1 MLAVLGPVTV
11 EGVPV
16 VGRKTREVL
25 ALLALAAPRPITAAG
40 LAERLW
46 DDPPPSA
53 IKTVQAHVSRARTA
67 LAAAGGAR
75 LESGYRVV
83 AGPAELDVL
92 AVEDL
97 RRRARVAGLAG
108 HDHDAAGWLAE
119 ARRRWRGEPELPA
132 THAGDAERARLA
144 EEHLLLVEDH
154 LAAQVAAGRPDAA
167 LPELQALTAAHPL
180 RERIWGLAITALYRC
195 GRQADAVA
203 AYQAARRHLRDEV
216 GMEPGPQL
224 RALAEGVLRHTLP
237 VGVPPAPSPPTLAFD
252 GPHYA
257 DAGGR
262 HVAWGVYGTGPV
274 DVLLLNSTFL
284 PVDAYGEEAHLAHAV
299 GGLAAGRRVVA
310 FDRSGLGLSDPVA
323 PETPPSVAQWTT
335 DAVAVLDAS
344 GAGRVHVLANAD
356 TGLIAL
362 RLAAEHPNRV
372 ASVTVVNPYPRVSV
386 GDGYPHGEPASMEA
400 VLRDIRTPGAR
411 PPVDVLTWIAPAVAD
426 DARFRAWWDAAGRR
440 AASPRT
446 AGLVHRA
453 IVDGDVRALL
463 PGVTAPVLLLSRVDC
478 PSHDP
483 GHGRWLAAHLPRAT
497 LREHPD
503 PNGVWFLGDVDWVLT
518 QFAAFARSADREPP
532 S

>member
-1 MLAVLGPVTV
+1 VLAVLGPVVV
-11 EGVPV
+11 EGPAGVVPV
-16 VGRKTREVL
+16 SGRKTREVL
-25 ALLALAAPRPITAAG
+25 ALLALTAPRPMTAAA
-40 LAERLW
+40 LADRLW

-75 LESGYRVV
+75 LESGYRIA

-154 LAAQVAAGRPDAA
+154 LAAEVAAGRPATA

-180 RERIWGLAITALYRC
+180 RERLWGLAITALYRC

-203 AYQAARRHLRDEV
+203 AYQAARRHLREEV

-224 RALAEGVLRHTLP
+224 RALAQGVLRHTLP
-237 VGVPPAPSPPTLAFD
+237 VTAPPAPRPRELAFD

-257 DAGGR
+257 DADGR
-262 HVAWGVYGTGPV
+262 HVAWGIYGSGPV
-274 DVLLLNSTFL
+274 DVLLLNPTFL
-284 PVDAYGEEAHLAHAV
+284 PVDAYREEAHLADAV
-299 GGLAAGRRVVA
+299 GRLATGRRVLA

-323 PETPPSVAQWTT
+323 PDAPPSVEQWAT
-335 DAVAVLDAS
+335 DAVAVLDA
-344 GAGRVHVLANAD
+344 AGVDRAHVLANAD
-356 TGLIAL
+356 TGMIAL
-362 RLAAEHPNRV
+362 QLAAEHPDRV
-372 ASVTVVNPYPRVSV
+372 ASVTAVNPYARATA
-386 GDGYPHGEPASMEA
+386 GDGYPHGEHASVED
-400 VLRDIRTPGAR
+400 VLRGIRTPGAR

-453 IVDGDVRALL
+453 IVDGDVRGLVDR
-463 PGVTAPVLLLSRVDC
+463 VTAPVLLLSRVDC

-483 GHGRWLAAHLPRAT
+483 GHARWLAAHLPRAT
-497 LREHPD
+497 LLEHPD

-518 QFAAFARSADREPP
+518 QFAAVVVAVP
-532 S
+532 